1 MGENL
6 RVCVLCEIERR
17 SLEHLSLD
25 DQERLMWA
33 ATKQEVL
40 FFGIIDI
47 LTVRLRNSLS
57 PPDSHVMLVTT

>member
-1 MGENL
+1 M
-6 RVCVLCEIERR
+6 CEIERR

-47 LTVRLRNSLS
+47 LTVRLHNLRIPVILRAEIGR
-57 PPDSHVMLVTT
+57 TI